1 VTFAAPY
8 MLFALLAVP
17 VAAFGYLVLERRRSK
32 RAAAWSSQAM
42 LPNIVRRPSPRL
54 RYVPAALMLVG
65 LTLLLV
71 GFARPQRVLNSA
83 KSGAAVVLV
92 FDVSGSMASSDVQPT
107 RIMAAHNGAIAFLNE
122 LPSKYQVAVVTFADK
137 VTVAVAP
144 TTDHSKV
151 IAGLPTQVTPLG
163 GTAIGDA
170 IDGALAVAVRAVG
183 RSHPGNPHP
192 PAAIL
197 LISDGAQ
204 TAQGEKP
211 QDAAAKAR
219 LAGIP
224 IDTISIGTAN
234 GQVTQQIKLQG
245 GQTETKKSPV
255 PVDPTTLQVVS
266 HLTGGQF
273 YKAFSAQQLTSVY
286 KNLGSHTSKAKST
299 HELSAD
305 ATGLAL
311 VFILAGIVLSA
322 LWFRR
327 FA

>member
-8 MLFALLAVP
+8 MLFSLLAVP
-17 VAAFGYLVLERRRSK
+17 VAAFGYWVLEGRRSK
-32 RAAAWSSQAM
+32 RASAWSTSAM
-42 LPNIVRRPSPRL
+42 MPNIVRRPSQRL
-54 RYVPAALMLVG
+54 RYLPAALMLIG
-65 LTLLLV
+65 LTFLLV
-71 GFARPQRVLNSA
+71 GFARPQRVLNSVRA
-83 KSGAAVVLV
+83 GATIVLT
-92 FDVSGSMASSDVQPT
+92 FDVSGSMASTDVQPT
-107 RIMAAHNGAIAFLNE
+107 RIMAARNGAIAFLNE
-122 LPSKYQVAVVTFADK
+122 LPSKYQVAVLTFADK
-137 VTVAVAP
+137 VTEVVAP
-144 TTDHSKV
+144 TFDRAKV

-170 IDGALAVAVRAVG
+170 VDGSVSVAVSAVG
-183 RSHPGNPHP
+183 KSHPGNPHP
-192 PAAIL
+192 PGAVL

-204 TAQGEKP
+204 TAQGTKP

-224 IDTISIGTAN
+224 IDTISVGTAN

-255 PVDPTTLQVVS
+255 PVDPTTLQIVS

-273 YKAFSAQQLTSVY
+273 FKAFSAQQLTSVY
-286 KNLGSHTSKAKST
+286 RNLGSHTSRAKSR
-299 HELSAD
+299 HELSAT
-305 ATGLAL
+305 ATGIAL
-311 VFILAGIVLSA
+311 IFILSGVVLSA